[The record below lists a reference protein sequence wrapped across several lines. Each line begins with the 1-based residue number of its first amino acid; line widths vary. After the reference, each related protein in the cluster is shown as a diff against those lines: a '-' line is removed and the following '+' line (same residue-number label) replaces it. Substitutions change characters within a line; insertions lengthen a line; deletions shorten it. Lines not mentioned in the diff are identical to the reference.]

1 MSTKL
6 TATLIIRDLEDA
18 IPTDN
23 LCESWVCSLYIT
35 PSLPVILGVISDI
48 TSDIVDAAFDLSSEV
63 IGYLVIH
70 NGAVE

>member
-6 TATLIIRDLEDA
+6 TATLIIGDFEDT
-18 IPTDN
+18 IPTNN

-35 PSLPVILGVISDI
+35 PSLPVIFGVIGDI
-48 TSDIVDAAFDLSSEV
+48 TSDIVDAALDLSGEV

-70 NGAVE
+70 DGAV